1 MPTLFSIIK
10 LPMLGIGY
18 VSYIGKYG
26 YSFVELQTLKYTPVK
41 HTHNVKVIQETKRK
55 SETEF
60 RNQYP
65 KYFI

>member
-1 MPTLFSIIK
+1 MPTLFSIIE

-41 HTHNVKVIQETKRK
+41 YTHNVKVIQETRCK

-65 KYFI
+65 KYII

>member
-1 MPTLFSIIK
+1 MPTLFSIIE
-10 LPMLGIGY
+10 LPILGIGY

-26 YSFVELQTLKYTPVK
+26 YSFVELQTLEYTPVK
-41 HTHNVKVIQETKRK
+41 HTYNAKVIQETKCK

-65 KYFI
+65 EYFV